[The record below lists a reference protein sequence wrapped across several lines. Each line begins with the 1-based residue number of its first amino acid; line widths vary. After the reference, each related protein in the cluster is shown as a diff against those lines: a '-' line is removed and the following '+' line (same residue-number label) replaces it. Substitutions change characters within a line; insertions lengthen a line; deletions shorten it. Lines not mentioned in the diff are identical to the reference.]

1 MYSLAFVPDTWSRPV
16 LIRSYI
22 GEAAPRMI
30 MMIRSKQILL
40 VIISGLLFISCTVP
54 VRPTVQAKYK
64 IDLNR
69 AKSLIS
75 DGKYQDAAQIY
86 TAIAS
91 KTTPPDQ
98 DLYRLLA
105 AEALSKG
112 ADMESARKMADKI
125 NPNHLSPQ
133 NKARWRLLYGRFYLD
148 ENKPEET
155 LHQLESIRANTLN
168 PNLKREYYA
177 QQAEVFS
184 LIGNHL
190 ESARSYIEIGN
201 FPHQPDELEKNNSA
215 IFDQLSQLS
224 PQTLARLRPTSPQ
237 ILNGWMG
244 LTLIFKQTERN
255 SPEFKRQIELWKKQY
270 PNHPGNSFLQGA
282 KKTTPL
288 GVNQKPVA
296 IGILLP
302 QSGPFAQASEAI
314 KEGILIAQ
322 SYNNLDAPKLKFY
335 DTASQAPYTLYQKA
349 IEDGCNIIIGPL
361 NKLNLKSLAEGGE
374 LSVPVLALN
383 QLPNVAF
390 TNLFQFGLNPEDEAD
405 QAAES
410 AWSDGL
416 RQALILAPAS
426 NFGDRI
432 ASHFSNY
439 WQQLGGTVGGMQ
451 SYNTNTMDYSRP
463 INNLL
468 RKISSTREVH
478 SKYGSASAH
487 SPSFVFLIA
496 LPQQARQIWPQL
508 QYYGATDIPV
518 YATSQIYGGRE
529 NPYLDQDLSGIT
541 FCDIPWLF
549 NISDGENPSL
559 EKVASSRQRP
569 LNNYVRFIALGFDA
583 YNLLPKLSA
592 LQSTNTEYK
601 GVTGVLSLTQNN
613 RFHRSLQCAKFEEG
627 RPILRGAVPS
637 PNEDYM
643 DNSRPTGSSG
653 IRFVYR

>member
-1 MYSLAFVPDTWSRPV
+1 
-16 LIRSYI
+16 
-22 GEAAPRMI
+22 MI
-30 MMIRSKQILL
+30 MMIHSKQALII
-40 VIISGLLFISCTVP
+40 IISGLLFISCAVP
-54 VRPTVQAKYK
+54 IKPTVQAKYE

-69 AKSLIS
+69 AKNLLS
-75 DGKYQDAAQIY
+75 DGKYRDAAQIY

-98 DLYRLLA
+98 DLYRLLS
-105 AEALSKG
+105 AEAFSKG
-112 ADMESARKMADKI
+112 GDIDSAKKLADKI
-125 NPNHLSPQ
+125 NPNYLTIQ
-133 NKARWRLLYGRFYLD
+133 NKAKWRLLYGRFYLA

-168 PNLKREYYA
+168 PDLRREYYA

-201 FPHQPDELEKNNSA
+201 FPLEPDKLEKNNNA

-224 PQTLARLRPTSPQ
+224 PQTLTRLRPTSPP

-244 LTLIFKQTERN
+244 LTLIFKQTARN
-255 SPEFKRQIELWKKQY
+255 SAEFNRQIELWKNQY
-270 PNHPGNSFLQGA
+270 PGHPGNRFLQDSG
-282 KKTTPL
+282 TTKPL
-288 GVNQKPVA
+288 GTIQKPAA
-296 IGILLP
+296 IGVLLP

-314 KEGILIAQ
+314 KEGIQIAR
-322 SYNNLDAPKLKFY
+322 SYNSLDTPKLKFY
-335 DTASQAPYTLYQKA
+335 DTESEDPYKLYLKA
-349 IEDGCNIIIGPL
+349 IEDGCNMIIGPL

-383 QLPNVAF
+383 QLPNLTF
-390 TNLFQFGLNPEDEAD
+390 PNLFQFGLNPEDEAD

-410 AWSDGL
+410 AWSDG
-416 RQALILAPAS
+416 RQKALILTPAS
-426 NFGDRI
+426 DFGDRI
-432 ASHFSNY
+432 ASHFANY

-451 SYNTNTMDYSRP
+451 SYNTNTMDYSKP

-468 RKISSTREVH
+468 RNTLSSREAQ
-478 SKYGSASAH
+478 SEYGGTSSLNDT
-487 SPSFVFLIA
+487 SFVFLIA

-508 QYYGATDIPV
+508 QYYGAADIPV

-549 NISDGENPSL
+549 DISDGQNPSL
-559 EKVASSRQRP
+559 EEVASSRQQP

-583 YNLLPKLSA
+583 YNLLPKLGD
-592 LQSTNTEYK
+592 LQTPNTEYK
-601 GVTGVLSLTQNN
+601 GVTGVLTLTQNN
-613 RFHRSLQCAKFEEG
+613 LFHRSLLCAIFEEG
-627 RPILRGAVPS
+627 RPVLRGVIPN
-637 PNEDYM
+637 PNENYM
-643 DNSRPTGSSG
+643 DNFRPTGSNG
-653 IRFVYR
+653 IRFVHRR